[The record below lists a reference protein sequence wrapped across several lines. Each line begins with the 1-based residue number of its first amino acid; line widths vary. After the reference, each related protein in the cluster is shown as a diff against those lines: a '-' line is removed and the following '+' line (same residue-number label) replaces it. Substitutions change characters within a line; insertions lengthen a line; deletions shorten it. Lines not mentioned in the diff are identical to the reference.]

1 MHKDFKLSGRGV
13 KAAQDPASIRL
24 PPASK
29 RDRLLFGAGLYS
41 DKYGNLIRTSVSF
54 CRLHYEIAGNSTGL
68 CPYTIRANVK
78 PLRVNVKPAQ
88 SHPVTWRKKAN
99 GVS

>member
-1 MHKDFKLSGRGV
+1 M

-29 RDRLLFGAGLYS
+29 RDRLLFGA
-41 DKYGNLIRTSVSF
+41 VSF

-78 PLRVNVKPAQ
+78 PLRANVKPAQ